1 MCGRFSLTATPEELA
16 KLFDLSNVDGFP
28 PRYNI
33 APTQP
38 ILMVTVGPA
47 NNLIAPL
54 VRWGLVPSWVKDP
67 GDFTLLVNA
76 RSETAA
82 QKPSFKNA
90 MRHRRT
96 LIPASGFY
104 EWFRPANVKNAE
116 NGGKDNKSKQAY
128 WIRPKDGGIV
138 CFGGLVETWAGA
150 DGSEIDSGCILT
162 TNANQV
168 ISPIHHRMP
177 VIIQP
182 KDFERW
188 LNCKNS
194 EPRDVLDLMQPAP
207 NDYFEAIAVSDRV
220 NKVSNANPDNQKPIA
235 TTDIISK
242 VKKSKK
248 ANKPSDQYDLF

>member
-1 MCGRFSLTATPEELA
+1 MCGRYSLTATPEELA
-16 KLFDLSNVDGFP
+16 ILFELLEIDDFP

-67 GDFTLLVNA
+67 GKFTLLVNA

-82 QKPSFKNA
+82 VKPSFKNA
-90 MRHRRT
+90 IRHRRT

-104 EWFRPANVKNAE
+104 EWFRPVNSKGAE
-116 NGGKDNKSKQAY
+116 GKQAY
-128 WIRPKDGGIV
+128 WIRPKEGGIV

-162 TNANQV
+162 TSANDT

-182 KDFERW
+182 KDFDRW

-194 EPRDVLDLMQPAP
+194 EPRHMVDLMQPAP
-207 NDYFEAIAVSDRV
+207 NDFFEAIAVSDRV
-220 NKVSNANPDNQKPIA
+220 NKVSNANPSVQKPVVLTKTLPQTK
-235 TTDIISK
+235 TTKDTKRNI
-242 VKKSKK
+242 
-248 ANKPSDQYDLF
+248 PSDQFDLF

>member
-1 MCGRFSLTATPEELA
+1 MCGRYSLTATPEELA
-16 KLFDLSNVDGFP
+16 ILFDLLKVDDFP

-67 GDFTLLVNA
+67 GEFSLLVNA
-76 RSETAA
+76 RSETASE
-82 QKPSFKNA
+82 KPSFRNA

-104 EWFRPANVKNAE
+104 EWFRPANDKS
-116 NGGKDNKSKQAY
+116 GKGKQAY

-162 TNANQV
+162 TNANDA

-188 LNCKNS
+188 LDCKNS
-194 EPRDVLDLMQPAP
+194 EPRDVVDLMQPAP
-207 NDYFEAIAVSDRV
+207 NDYFEAIAVSDLV
-220 NKVSNANPDNQKPIA
+220 NKVSNANPDNQKPIVV
-235 TTDIISK
+235 SK
-242 VKKSKK
+242 NLNQSKTAK
-248 ANKPSDQYDLF
+248 NDTGKKPSDQFDLF